1 MDYTFAGLPLHVLLV
16 HAVLVLT
23 PLVGLALVVIA
34 AWPAARRVLW
44 LPVLIAAAVL
54 LPLGLI
60 TIEAGKWLEV
70 RVPPAPLI
78 QEHTAKGED
87 IVPWLIAL
95 LVVAALVSAW
105 AVIELVARRRDGG
118 GRRTPSARSWH
129 PDRRRHRAHARGARG
144 DRRRDLDD
152 RADRRVGQPR
162 RVGGVVQRRAAR
174 AVSIAGARGS
184 AATERERLAEVRF
197 PRGPFALVDAA
208 RTLGRGVDAARSW

>member
-23 PLVGLALVVIA
+23 PLIGLALVVIA
-34 AWPAARRVLW
+34 AWPAARRLLW

-105 AVIELVARRRDGG
+105 AVFERLARRRAAEDPES
-118 GRRTPSARSWH
+118 RRP
-129 PDRRRHRAHARGARG
+129 ARGLRI
-144 DRRRDLDD
+144 
-152 RADRRVGQPR
+152 
-162 RVGGVVQRRAAR
+162 AAGIVLTLAALAVTAGSVWTIAQIGESGSR
-174 AVSIAGARGS
+174 AVWEGS
-184 AATERERLAEVRF
+184 FSDEPLEE
-197 PRGPFALVDAA
+197 
-208 RTLGRGVDAARSW
+208 

>member
-1 MDYTFAGLPLHVLLV
+1 M
-16 HAVLVLT
+16 LT
-23 PLVGLALVVIA
+23 PLVCLALVVIA

-44 LPVLIAAAVL
+44 IPVLIAAAVL
-54 LPLGLI
+54 LPLGLV
-60 TIEAGKWLEV
+60 TIEAGKWLEA

-87 IVPWLIAL
+87 IIPWLIAL
-95 LVVAALVSAW
+95 LVVAVLVSAW
-105 AVIELVARRRDGG
+105 AVIELVARRRAAEDAE
-118 GRRTPSARSWH
+118 PASARPWP

-174 AVSIAGARGS
+174 AVTCAGG
-184 AATERERLAEVRF
+184 AALS
-197 PRGPFALVDAA
+197 GD
-208 RTLGRGVDAARSW
+208 GR

>member
-23 PLVGLALVVIA
+23 PLIGLALVVIA
-34 AWPAARRVLW
+34 AWPAARRLLW

-87 IVPWLIAL
+87 IVPWLIAV

-105 AVIELVARRRDGG
+105 AVIELLARRRAGDAET
-118 GRRTPSARSWH
+118 RRPT
-129 PDRRRHRAHARGARG
+129 RGIRIA
-144 DRRRDLDD
+144 
-152 RADRRVGQPR
+152 VGI
-162 RVGGVVQRRAAR
+162 VLTAAAVAVTAGSIWTIVQIGESGSR
-174 AVSIAGARGS
+174 AVWEGS
-184 AATERERLAEVRF
+184 FSDEPLEE
-197 PRGPFALVDAA
+197 
-208 RTLGRGVDAARSW
+208 